1 MGSSAKIQ
9 QYHFAETATFATA
22 LPALGDTWTHIPAL
36 EGAAFSPVQAF
47 DQAQEG
53 DTDGLPT
60 PQVATVKSASGTMS
74 ARIYNG
80 PATDGFGGA
89 LAAPASFYLQKLI
102 ENYFN
107 ATAGSFA
114 GTTVGAASGAGASA
128 SVVVASSTGADV
140 GGAVLFAGASGT
152 PECRFITEVVD
163 GTHVKLDRN
172 LATAANYA
180 NAAVAYGSWSISPV
194 LGEVTKQIHIHEK
207 KDAYRYQYGSG
218 IISALELG
226 NFTAQAPLTWNL
238 THMADSFAQSGAD
251 VTTHTDNSTTFTGPP
266 LITKGAILSLN
277 GVEYCASAFTFNPGI
292 SKQEQLCA
300 YGTNGRS
307 GWSNVEVMGKG
318 SVTLYY
324 SDTLQDLAEANT
336 PVPLTLFITNG
347 STGAAMAAG
356 ALALYC
362 PRVQFDMPDKNA
374 VINGMNAMTLNF
386 TCLGPTVAQQAT
398 GITKSMYLSIFGGK
412 A

>member
-9 QYHFAETATFATA
+9 QYHYTETATFATA
-22 LPALGDTWTHIPAL
+22 LPALGDAWTHIPAL
-36 EGAAFSPVQAF
+36 EGASFSPVQGF

-60 PQVATVKSASGTMS
+60 PQVATVKSASGTMT

-80 PATDGFGGA
+80 PATDGFGGT
-89 LAAPASFYLQKLI
+89 LAAPSSFYLQKLL

-107 ATAGSFA
+107 ASAASFV
-114 GTTVGAASGAGASA
+114 GTTVGAASGPGTTTSAVVTTTTGMDIGAA
-128 SVVVASSTGADV
+128 Q
-140 GGAVLFAGASGT
+140 LFAGASGT
-152 PECRFITEVVD
+152 PECRFVTEVVD
-163 GTHVKLDRN
+163 GTHAKYDRD
-172 LATAANYA
+172 LVTAANYA
-180 NAAVAYGSWSISPV
+180 SAAKIYGSWSLSPV

-207 KDAYRYQYGSG
+207 RDAYRYQYGTG

-226 NFTAQAPLTWNL
+226 NFAAQAPLTWNF

-251 VTTHTDNSTTFTGPP
+251 VTTHTDNSTTFTGAP
-266 LITKGAILSLN
+266 LITKGAVLSIN

-300 YGTNGRS
+300 SGTNGRS

-398 GITKSMYLSIFGGK
+398 GITKSMYLSVFGGK